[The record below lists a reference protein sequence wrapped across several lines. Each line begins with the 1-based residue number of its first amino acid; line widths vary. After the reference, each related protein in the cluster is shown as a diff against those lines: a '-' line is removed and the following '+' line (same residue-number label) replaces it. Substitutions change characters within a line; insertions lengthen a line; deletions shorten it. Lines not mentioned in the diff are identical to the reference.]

1 MMKTDRDYNAVI
13 KNIGFL
19 NFYLFKTLSDFFFK

>member
-1 MMKTDRDYNAVI
+1 MMKTDRDYNAII

-19 NFYLFKTLSDFFFK
+19 NSHLFETLSDFSFK